1 MSRPPNYKCVGCG
14 RSFRRQ
20 AEEMACDRCWRKAST
35 RASLPIPVQ
44 DEDDPDPHPS
54 DTQYHGEGYEE

>member
-1 MSRPPNYKCVGCG
+1 MNWPHYSKCIGCG
-14 RSFRRQ
+14 RVFRRQ
-20 AEEMACDRCWRKAST
+20 AEEWECDRCWRKAST
-35 RASLPIPVQ
+35 RASLPLPVK